1 MSLPAESM
9 LYRHLRALEKGR
21 LEQEFLP
28 ADQVG
33 DALATW
39 GGES

>member
-1 MSLPAESM
+1 M
-9 LYRHLRALEKGR
+9 LYRHLRELERGR

-39 GGES
+39 RGGS